1 MKMQKTHAV
10 IPAESGWRLLIYD
23 QEHPERLRYES
34 IIAWEIQNDET
45 TRKVI
50 PISFETPN
58 VEDCDQWGVVRPDGN
73 YVINGKVHAWHAEQM
88 AIDYFVAQS
97 NTSAKTKP

>member
-1 MKMQKTHAV
+1 MQKTYAV
-10 IPAESGWRLLIYD
+10 IPAGSGWRLVIYD
-23 QEHPERLRYES
+23 QEHPERLRYEH

-45 TRKVI
+45 IRKVI

-58 VEDCDQWGVVRPDGN
+58 VEDYGQWSVVRPDGN
-73 YVINGKVHAWHAEQM
+73 YVIKGKAHTWHAEQM

-97 NTSAKTKP
+97 NTSAKAKP

>member
-1 MKMQKTHAV
+1 MKMQKTYAV
-10 IPAESGWRLLIYD
+10 ISAGSGWRLLIFN
-23 QEHPERLRYES
+23 QEHPERLRYEP
-34 IIAWEIQNDET
+34 IIAWKIQNDET

-58 VEDCDQWGVVRPDGN
+58 VEDYDQWGVVRPDGK
-73 YVINGKVHAWHAEQM
+73 YVINGKVHTWHAEQM

-97 NTSAKTKP
+97 NTSAKAKP